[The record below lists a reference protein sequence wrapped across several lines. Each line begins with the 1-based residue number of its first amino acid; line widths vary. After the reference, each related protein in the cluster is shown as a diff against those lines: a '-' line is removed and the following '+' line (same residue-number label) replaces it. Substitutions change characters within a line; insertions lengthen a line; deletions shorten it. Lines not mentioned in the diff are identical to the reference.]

1 MSYYYLF
8 ALNHLAIA
16 DHKSHH
22 PLDSILGEALAAFSE
37 DSSYGWCPRD
47 VTLDGDVLLKR
58 LALLDYDATTVAIE
72 VDGFSFTPVG
82 GKQFQSCDR
91 NEFEDR
97 LAGGALTA
105 PADLNKLFQEKID
118 SFNSDP
124 VAYSL
129 SRTTH
134 PQEGAAEGSDVIATV
149 YVVREE
155 VISSLQDARAKKSTD
170 LLVQTGAALLAL
182 VSNINAPTINV
193 AGINRT
199 PAIRKAIIVR
209 PGPPSVCVWV
219 FNGLHVVEN
228 FDERHWRTLEHKKLI
243 SA

>member
-105 PADLNKLFQEKID
+105 PADLNKLFQE
-118 SFNSDP
+118 
-124 VAYSL
+124 
-129 SRTTH
+129 
-134 PQEGAAEGSDVIATV
+134 GAAEGSDVIATV